1 MLNKSLIVDDELDI
15 LKSLKIIFEQFN
27 YDVITV
33 DSGEKC
39 LKELEKGFKGVVLID
54 IMMPGL
60 DGWDTIKEILKR
72 GLMDNIAID
81 IITGKGTKDHDKM
94 IGLELYIYD
103 YLSKPVEI
111 EELIESVMK
120 CSIQLAKKNKK

>member
-1 MLNKSLIVDDELDI
+1 MLNKLLIVDDELDI